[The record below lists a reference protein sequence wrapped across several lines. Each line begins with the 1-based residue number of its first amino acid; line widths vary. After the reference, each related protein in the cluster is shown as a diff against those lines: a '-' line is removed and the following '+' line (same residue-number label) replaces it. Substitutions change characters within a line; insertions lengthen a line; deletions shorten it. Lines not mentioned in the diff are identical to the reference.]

1 MLNSFSRS
9 GKAGILVGMFSIAS
23 LMFTL
28 TAQAEGSKGSSAT
41 QRESSG
47 QSSGQSSSGES
58 ATSSGATSSG
68 ATSSGAT
75 STESSKSSGAKLSRA
90 DERLMM
96 QLAQANIA
104 EINAGKL
111 AEQKSTNDQV
121 KSFAKK
127 MVDDHTKALDDLKQI
142 AASKGVTL
150 PTEPDRQQM
159 AMENRLSALSGEKFD
174 AQYVDQSGNRA
185 HRDTHRLLQRV
196 SNRAADPDLKS
207 YASQVMTTVESHQQ
221 LAKETSK
228 NLQSTSEG
236 KSGGGMESG
245 SGSSRNK

>member
-1 MLNSFSRS
+1 M
-9 GKAGILVGMFSIAS
+9 ISIAS
-23 LMFTL
+23 LTFAL

-47 QSSGQSSSGES
+47 QSSSGES

-68 ATSSGAT
+68 TT
-75 STESSKSSGAKLSRA
+75 STESSKSSGGKVSRA

-104 EINAGKL
+104 DINAGKL
-111 AEQKSTNDQV
+111 AEQKSSNDQV

-142 AASKGVTL
+142 ASSKGVTL

-159 AMENRLSALSGEKFD
+159 AMENKLSALSGEKFD
-174 AQYVDQSGNRA
+174 AQYIDQSGSRA
-185 HRDTHRLLQRV
+185 HRDTHRLLQRA
-196 SNRAADPDLKS
+196 SSRATDPDLKS
-207 YASQVMTTVESHQQ
+207 YASKVMATVESHQQ
-221 LAKETSK
+221 LARDTSK

-236 KSGGGMESG
+236 KSGSGMESG
-245 SGSSRNK
+245 NSGSSKK

>member
-9 GKAGILVGMFSIAS
+9 GKAGVLVGMISIAS
-23 LMFTL
+23 LMLAL

-47 QSSGQSSSGES
+47 QSSGQSAGQSSSGES
-58 ATSSGATSSG
+58 ATSSGAK
-68 ATSSGAT
+68 SSGAT
-75 STESSKSSGAKLSRA
+75 STETSKSSSGKMSRA

-111 AEQKSTNDQV
+111 AEQKSNNDQV

-142 AASKGVTL
+142 ASSKGVTL

-159 AMENRLSALSGEKFD
+159 AMENKLSALSGEKFD
-174 AQYVDQSGNRA
+174 AQYVDQSGSRA
-185 HRDTHRLLQRV
+185 HRDTHRLLQRA
-196 SNRAADPDLKS
+196 SSRATDPDLKS
-207 YASQVMTTVESHQQ
+207 YATQVMATVESHQQ
-221 LAKETSK
+221 LARDTSK

-236 KSGGGMESG
+236 KSGGSMESG

>member
-1 MLNSFSRS
+1 MLNSFSKS
-9 GKAGILVGMFSIAS
+9 GKAGILVGMISIAS
-23 LMFTL
+23 LMFAL
-28 TAQAEGSKGSSAT
+28 PAHAEGSKDSSAT

-68 ATSSGAT
+68 ATG
-75 STESSKSSGAKLSRA
+75 TESGKSSGAKLSRA

-111 AEQKSTNDQV
+111 AEQKTSNDQV

-127 MVDDHTKALDDLKQI
+127 MVEDHTKALDDLKQI
-142 AASKGVTL
+142 ASSKGVTL

-159 AMENRLSALSGEKFD
+159 AMENKLSALSGEKFD

-196 SNRAADPDLKS
+196 SNRATDPDLKS
-207 YASQVMTTVESHQQ
+207 YATQVMATVESHQQ
-221 LAKETSK
+221 LAKDTSK

-236 KSGGGMESG
+236 KSGGSMESG

>member
-1 MLNSFSRS
+1 MLSPFSRT
-9 GKAGILVGMFSIAS
+9 GKAGVLVGMISVAS
-23 LMFTL
+23 LMFAL

-47 QSSGQSSSGES
+47 QSYGQSSTGES
-58 ATSSGATSSG
+58 ATSSGATSS
-68 ATSSGAT
+68 
-75 STESSKSSGAKLSRA
+75 ESSKSSGSKVSRA

-111 AEQKSTNDQV
+111 AEQKSSNDQV

-142 AASKGVTL
+142 ALSKGVTL

-159 AMENRLSALSGEKFD
+159 AMENKLSALSGEKFD

-196 SNRAADPDLKS
+196 SSRAADPDLKS
-207 YASQVMTTVESHQQ
+207 YATQVMATVESHQQ
-221 LAKETSK
+221 LARDTSK

-236 KSGGGMESG
+236 KSGGSME

>member
-1 MLNSFSRS
+1 MPITFNRS
-9 GKAGILVGMFSIAS
+9 GKAGMLVGMISIAS
-23 LMFTL
+23 LMFAL
-28 TAQAEGSKGSSAT
+28 TAQAEEGKSSAAT
-41 QRESSG
+41 QREMSEQYSD
-47 QSSGQSSSGES
+47 QPSSSES
-58 ATSSGATSSG
+58 AKSSG

-75 STESSKSSGAKLSRA
+75 STESGKSSGDKLSRA

-111 AEQKSTNDQV
+111 AEQKSNNDQV

-142 AASKGVTL
+142 ASSRGVTL

-159 AMENRLSALSGEKFD
+159 AMENKLSALSGEKFD
-174 AQYVDQSGNRA
+174 SQYIAQSGNRA

-196 SNRAADPDLKS
+196 RNRATDPELKS
-207 YASQVMTTVESHQQ
+207 YATQVIATVESHQQ
-221 LAKETSK
+221 LARDTSK

-236 KSGGGMESG
+236 KSGSSMEG
-245 SGSSRNK
+245 GSSNK

>member
-9 GKAGILVGMFSIAS
+9 GKAGILVGTISIVS
-23 LMFTL
+23 LMFAL
-28 TAQAEGSKGSSAT
+28 TAHAEGSAGSSAT
-41 QRESSG
+41 QREA
-47 QSSGQSSSGES
+47 SGQSSSGES
-58 ATSSGATSSG
+58 ATSSGATS
-68 ATSSGAT
+68 A
-75 STESSKSSGAKLSRA
+75 ESSKSSGAKLSRA

-111 AEQKSTNDQV
+111 AEQKTSNDQV

-127 MVDDHTKALDDLKQI
+127 MVEDHTKALDDLKQI
-142 AASKGVTL
+142 ASSKGVTL

-159 AMENRLSALSGEKFD
+159 AMENKLSALSGEKFD

-196 SNRAADPDLKS
+196 SNRATDPDLKS
-207 YASQVMTTVESHQQ
+207 YATQVMATVESHQQ
-221 LAKETSK
+221 LAKDTSK

-236 KSGGGMESG
+236 KSGGSMESG